1 MTRGRQR
8 RMPQVKARRWA
19 AGAAIFVLLAILLL
33 ACRNTGTDEQPAGES
48 HRIESERTPVQSAE
62 NDSGVEIAEKETE
75 KNGKSQVKAE
85 DHAAAATKPDDA
97 PESEALPEPGDEQ
110 PSRQQEAKPNDAPES
125 EAPPEPGD
133 EQPARQQE
141 AKPDD
146 APKRSAPLE
155 PTNEQPRQQRVAPK
169 ATQQAIAD
177 KYEPQLRAL
186 QASCE
191 VKAAQLAEQI
201 AGDWAA
207 LASPDAEDIKKMYN
221 KYADRLAQAEA
232 DCSGGWEQIA
242 AEAQKELKEAGLEDT
257 LTDEWRSQYEKAK
270 NEAQAKALARL
281 EQMMTPGP

>member
-19 AGAAIFVLLAILLL
+19 AGAAIFVLLATLLL

-62 NDSGVEIAEKETE
+62 NDSGVEITEREIE
-75 KNGKSQVKAE
+75 KNGKSQIQEE
-85 DHAAAATKPDDA
+85 DRAAAKPDKG
-97 PESEALPEPGDEQ
+97 PESA
-110 PSRQQEAKPNDAPES
+110 
-125 EAPPEPGD
+125 APPEPGNG
-133 EQPARQQE
+133 QTSRLQE

-146 APKRSAPLE
+146 APERSAPLE
-155 PTNEQPRQQRVAPK
+155 PTNKQPARQQQAKPDDAPERSAPPGPTNEQPGQQLVAPK

-191 VKAAQLAEQI
+191 AKAAQLAEQI
-201 AGDWAA
+201 AGDWAS
-207 LASPDAEDIKKMYN
+207 LASSDAEDIKKIYN

-232 DCSGGWEQIA
+232 DCSSGWEQIA
-242 AEAQKELKEAGLEDT
+242 AEARKELKEAGLEDT

>member
-1 MTRGRQR
+1 MTRVRQR

-19 AGAAIFVLLAILLL
+19 AGAAIFVLLATLLL

-48 HRIESERTPVQSAE
+48 HRIESERTPVPSAE

-97 PESEALPEPGDEQ
+97 PESEALPEPG
-110 PSRQQEAKPNDAPES
+110 N
-125 EAPPEPGD
+125 

-146 APKRSAPLE
+146 APKRSALLE

-169 ATQQAIAD
+169 ATQKAIAD

-191 VKAAQLAEQI
+191 AKAAQLAEQI

>member
-1 MTRGRQR
+1 MTKNRQQ
-8 RMPQVKARRWA
+8 RMPQVKIRRWA
-19 AGAAIFVLLAILLL
+19 AGAVIFVLLASGLL

-62 NDSGVEIAEKETE
+62 NDSGVEITEREIE
-75 KNGKSQVKAE
+75 KNGKSQIQEE
-85 DHAAAATKPDDA
+85 DRAAAKPDK
-97 PESEALPEPGDEQ
+97 G
-110 PSRQQEAKPNDAPES
+110 PES
-125 EAPPEPGD
+125 EAPSEPGNG
-133 EQPARQQE
+133 QTSRLQE

-146 APKRSAPLE
+146 APERSAPLE
-155 PTNEQPRQQRVAPK
+155 PTNEQPGQQLVAPK

-191 VKAAQLAEQI
+191 AKAAQLAEQI
-201 AGDWAA
+201 AGDWAS
-207 LASPDAEDIKKMYN
+207 LASSDAEDIKKIYN

-242 AEAQKELKEAGLEDT
+242 AEARKELKEAGLEDT